1 MFSSSVLGWFALGVL
16 VFWAVGAYNRLVR
29 LRSSALQAFGALD
42 AQLQR
47 HTDVVQSVQ
56 SVAGNNELPLTDA
69 ATEALAALQAAST
82 QFAASL
88 AAARAQ
94 ALNREAMAALAAA
107 RKVLVMAWQNV
118 QDLCG
123 PLDGADAAGTESP
136 SQRWEQWAT
145 QSQQACVPFND
156 AVARHNTAVSQFPAL
171 LLARLFGFKI
181 AGSL

>member
-1 MFSSSVLGWFALGVL
+1 MFSSSVLGWLLLGVL

-42 AQLQR
+42 AQLLR
-47 HTDVVQSVQ
+47 HAEVVQSVV
-56 SVAGNNELPLTDA
+56 SGVGSAALPLTDA

-107 RKVLVMAWQNV
+107 RNVLQMAWQNV

>member
-1 MFSSSVLGWFALGVL
+1 MLSSSVLGWFALGVL

-47 HTDVVQSVQ
+47 HTDVVQSVV

-136 SQRWEQWAT
+136 SQRWAQWAT

-156 AVARHNTAVSQFPAL
+156 AVARHNAAVSQFPAL
-171 LLARLFGFKI
+171 LLARLFGFKT
-181 AGSL
+181 ACSL